1 VSEIIDLDILRPEK
15 KIIRLA
21 GKEIDVSFIPLG
33 ITFEIDD
40 IVVRLGAM
48 GLRKNAEGKYV
59 KKALAGADLKK
70 MFDETVKLC
79 ATFAGYKNPEMDEAW
94 IKDNLNVEQI
104 QVFAEAVKDALE
116 RSYRGVE
123 EYSKN

>member
-1 VSEIIDLDILRPEK
+1 MSEIIDLDILRPEK